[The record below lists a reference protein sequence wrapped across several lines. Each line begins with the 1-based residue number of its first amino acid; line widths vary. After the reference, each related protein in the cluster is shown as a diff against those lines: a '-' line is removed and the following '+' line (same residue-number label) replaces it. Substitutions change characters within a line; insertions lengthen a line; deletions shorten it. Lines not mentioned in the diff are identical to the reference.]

1 MINFEDISTT
11 LENGLKQ
18 LFEKKCTSDEKLKNI
33 FGERE
38 DLISL
43 FSKIHAYD
51 FNYNDKA
58 KELYKNGENN
68 VDDDNHVGVMAQ
80 ELEVNPATQATVSTD
95 PNTGYKQVNTSEL
108 VMVNSAVIS
117 ELCRRIE
124 ALEKKLGDYNG

>member
-1 MINFEDISTT
+1 MKKAMST
-11 LENGLKQ
+11 
-18 LFEKKCTSDEKLKNI
+18 D
-33 FGERE
+33 
-38 DLISL
+38 ISL

-124 ALEKKLGDYNG
+124 ALEKKLGVYNG

>member
-1 MINFEDISTT
+1 MTLDDISNS
-11 LENGLKQ
+11 LGADLAR
-18 LFEKKCTSDEKLKNI
+18 LFKEKCTSDEKLKNI

-124 ALEKKLGDYNG
+124 ALEKKLGVYNG